1 MSKALFDFEMRPAV
15 LFSLMMMLLIA
26 CAWAIWLHYQQ
37 FDRITTM
44 ESTIQELQSQQFDRI
59 VTIESNTQKQTEL
72 LKAALGSALPV
83 KMPPEWEDRLEGLE
97 AIASDPD
104 AWPKDASQAQE
115 FMDRL
120 SELTLEL
127 SPLSESR
134 YFSRL
139 LLVRWSAVAFDG
151 LYRVPTADGSIEDFA
166 DQLRAIADANP
177 ESGDTELSQ
186 RLRERANEFANKIE
200 AQFIEET
207 IRQARTYLASENTTR
222 KDLLAQDTS
231 IGEVDEILAIYEN
244 HPQRGE
250 EIKELRTSL
259 QRHMAIRDAQ
269 SQAAALTDQ
278 WHKAKALASSQEAV
292 YEAAAIMLLRE
303 VSAARVALAL
313 QGLRQPMY
321 ESLEHELRG
330 AVEVIHDENRR
341 GYQKWALE
349 RILMFERR
357 YGAIS
362 DRAAQDAK
370 MFSID
375 NGGWNEERFREVQD
389 AMTTFLLP
397 IDQSLLDL
405 PVLKRYHREFDEGW
419 NRLDGRKE
427 QTNVAISSSRTPKQS
442 LYDTR

>member
-1 MSKALFDFEMRPAV
+1 MSKVLFDYEIRPAV
-15 LFSLMMMLLIA
+15 LFSLMVLVLIA
-26 CAWAIWLHYQQ
+26 CAWSIWLHYQQ

-44 ESTIQELQSQQFDRI
+44 ESIIQELQNQQFDRI
-59 VTIESNTQKQTEL
+59 VTIESNTQKQTEIL
-72 LKAALGSALPV
+72 NAALGSVLPV
-83 KMPPEWEDRLEGLE
+83 KMSPDWEGRLEGLE
-97 AIASDPD
+97 AIVSDPD
-104 AWPKDASQAQE
+104 AWPTDASQAEE

-120 SELTLEL
+120 SELVLEL

-139 LLVRWSAVAFDG
+139 SLVRWSAVAFDG
-151 LYRVPTADGSIEDFA
+151 LYRAPTTDGSIKDFA
-166 DQLRAIADANP
+166 DELRAIADANP
-177 ESGDTELSQ
+177 EGADVDLDQ
-186 RLRERANEFANKIE
+186 RLRERANEFTNKAE

-207 IRQARTYLASENTTR
+207 IRQARTYLTSENTTR
-222 KDLLAQDTS
+222 QDLLAQDIS
-231 IGEVDEILAIYEN
+231 IGEVYEILAIYEN

-269 SQAAALTDQ
+269 SLAAALTDQ
-278 WHKAKALASSQEAV
+278 WHKAETLASSQKSV

-303 VSAARVALAL
+303 VAAARVVLAL

-321 ESLEHELRG
+321 ENLEHELRG
-330 AVEVIHDENRR
+330 AVEVVHDENRR

-349 RILMFERR
+349 QILKFERR

-370 MFSID
+370 IFSID
-375 NGGWNEERFREVQD
+375 SGGWNEERFREVQG

-427 QTNVAISSSRTPKQS
+427 QTNVAISSSRTLKQS
-442 LYDTR
+442 LYDAR